1 MLFRRSKGVN
11 SLSVIDILLP
21 PLPAPVFAKC
31 PVEDDDDDCNSDKD

>member
-1 MLFRRSKGVN
+1 MN

-31 PVEDDDDDCNSDKD
+31 PVEDDDDDDDCNSDKD